1 MKNDLLYDFHTHIS
15 DVSLIKKY
23 HDDNIV
29 PIINC
34 QSVEEYN
41 LLSSYIDCL
50 EVDAL
55 YSVGIHPN
63 DSLKHMSI
71 INANKNKNDNN
82 SIDDN
87 NYNRNNNNEKN
98 ANKNNNEKSVNKNNN
113 GNNYNINNNHND
125 KNKINNKKNNNNH
138 NDSIY
143 KIEDN
148 KILFIGEIGMD
159 SVWCDI
165 DIKVQREVFVYSL
178 NTALEK
184 DMAVIL
190 HTKGMEKEIYEIIKE
205 YDLKFIIHWY
215 GCSEYIDEYIAL
227 GCYFTVGPAIFFDED
242 VINLVKKA
250 PLNRIL
256 LETDGIEALK
266 WLYKKEIS
274 LDDVRIIMED
284 VLTEISKIKNTDRE
298 VVYKAIISNSE
309 RLIKNTLQ
317 IK

>member
-34 QSVEEYN
+34 QSVDEYN

-50 EVDAL
+50 EVDVL

-63 DSLKHMSI
+63 DSLKYMSI

-87 NYNRNNNNEKN
+87 NYNINNNN
-98 ANKNNNEKSVNKNNN
+98 S
-113 GNNYNINNNHND
+113 ND
-125 KNKINNKKNNNNH
+125 KNKINNKKNNNH

-165 DIKVQREVFVYSL
+165 DIKVQREVFIYSL

-215 GCSEYIDEYIAL
+215 GCSEYIDEYIEL

-266 WLYKKEIS
+266 WLYKKDIS

-284 VLTEISKIKNTDRE
+284 VLTEISKIKNMDRE
-298 VVYKAIISNSE
+298 VVYKVIISNSE
-309 RLIKNTLQ
+309 RLIKNILQ